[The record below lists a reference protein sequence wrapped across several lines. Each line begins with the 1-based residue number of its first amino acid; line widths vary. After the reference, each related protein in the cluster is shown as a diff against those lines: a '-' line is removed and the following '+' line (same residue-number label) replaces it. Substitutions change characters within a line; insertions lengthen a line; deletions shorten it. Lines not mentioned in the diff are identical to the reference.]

1 MGPLNMTISPS
12 IINVVGVIFRREA
25 MLMIGETI
33 RKYRKIKGLTQ
44 PQLCE
49 ILHVHQTHIS
59 KIEQGKRSPS
69 VALLAEIRRVLDIP
83 LEDIWN
89 GGFPQEDAASHARAA
104 SSCQPEGSGA
114 EFSLENAVFSIM
126 AYLAPDQKKKILDYA
141 REQLELQQLRALM
154 KNRHSENK

>member
-1 MGPLNMTISPS
+1 MTISPS
-12 IINVVGVIFRREA
+12 IINIVRVIFRREA
-25 MLMIGETI
+25 ILMIGAII

-69 VALLAEIRRVLDIP
+69 FALLAEIRRALDIP

-89 GGFPQEDAASHARAA
+89 GEFPQERAA
-104 SSCQPEGSGA
+104 SYVRETGSRPPEENSIA
-114 EFSLENAVFSIM
+114 FSMENEVFSIM
-126 AYLAPDQKKKILDYA
+126 TNLTPDQKKGILDYA
-141 REQLELQQLRALM
+141 REQLELQQLRALL